1 MNKTERRSMTKKK
14 FMVIDL
20 TIFSILAGLSEF
32 LSMFLFNFF
41 NSGFYISFAIMIS
54 IITIIRWSYYGVVP
68 LIVSGVVDLILNRY
82 GVLGATT
89 LDLWYSI
96 LFYVLTPLIILFVLF
111 YTKTKNRDESID
123 TSFKFFIYILL
134 CYGLLIAGKGIV
146 ILIVEHTLSG
156 FGNYFLS
163 VSLSL
168 VISIIFLFIFKG
180 KSELIR
186 DMDSYIEEVQTEDEY
201 ERKRL
206 KCEGQ

>member
-1 MNKTERRSMTKKK
+1 MTKKK

-82 GVLGATT
+82 GVLGATP

-146 ILIVEHTLSG
+146 ILIVEHT
-156 FGNYFLS
+156 
-163 VSLSL
+163 
-168 VISIIFLFIFKG
+168 
-180 KSELIR
+180 ELIR